1 MAKRQS
7 SDMTAT
13 EFREACAALGVS
25 PGKLA
30 PSIGVSTVQSY
41 DMAAGRVDVPLT
53 EATLLRLMVRLKI
66 TPAKLQGIANPLG
79 S

>member
-7 SDMTAT
+7 SDMTAA
-13 EFREACAALGVS
+13 EFTAACDALGVN
-25 PGKLA
+25 PGRLA
-30 PSIGVSTVQSY
+30 PSIGVSRNQAY
-41 DMAAGRVDVPLT
+41 DMAAGRTEVPLT

-66 TPAKLQGIANPLG
+66 TPAKLQAIANPLG